1 VNIFLVDD
9 AAYYAIPGMADNIK
23 APTGDEMKG
32 DIDFLTEQNVPF
44 YVCTPCARTRLL
56 DPDNLIKGAEFST
69 ADKLIEM
76 AAESQ
81 VFTF

>member
-1 VNIFLVDD
+1 MAILV
-9 AAYYAIPGMADNIK
+9 G
-23 APTGDEMKG
+23 
-32 DIDFLTEQNVPF
+32 
-44 YVCTPCARTRLL
+44 TPCARTRLL
-56 DPDNLIKGAEFST
+56 DPENLIKGARVST